1 MANSTTGDCRALPI
15 LNLAEVM
22 AVFCDNDEVRSR
34 ISTDLLRLSLVFV
47 QQTHLNWASHQ
58 ISSSSSRRVLR
69 KAVSSAGPLI
79 LCSEGDS
86 VVLVLVRFEQASR
99 SIWEGCVSVTKWE
112 GVSKKINSMR
122 HTKLFECDSAGGG
135 AEWWLVMS
143 NEDQVVCL
151 PWPWN
156 YSVHNSPSYIYLSQ
170 LLNSQRRF
178 ESEIKKIICLLR
190 TIGIMSLA

>member
-99 SIWEGCVSVTKWE
+99 SI
-112 GVSKKINSMR
+112 
-122 HTKLFECDSAGGG
+122 
-135 AEWWLVMS
+135 
-143 NEDQVVCL
+143 
-151 PWPWN
+151 
-156 YSVHNSPSYIYLSQ
+156 
-170 LLNSQRRF
+170 
-178 ESEIKKIICLLR
+178 
-190 TIGIMSLA
+190 

>member
-1 MANSTTGDCRALPI
+1 MMRFVREFQRICYVCRWFLCNKLIWTGPAIRFLP
-15 LNLAEVM
+15 L
-22 AVFCDNDEVRSR
+22 
-34 ISTDLLRLSLVFV
+34 
-47 QQTHLNWASHQ
+47 
-58 ISSSSSRRVLR
+58 RRVASCEKQFLQL
-69 KAVSSAGPLI
+69 VPFF

-143 NEDQVVCL
+143 NEDQVVRL

-178 ESEIKKIICLLR
+178 ESEIKKIICMLR